1 MKFIP
6 KSVSSLFSKFSTV
19 KVFVSTIFITL
30 ILAFVGIIIFTVSHE
45 LDNGL
50 YEYFDEDTEKK
61 SQIFFNEIDHELE
74 TIEQISAHSRSM
86 CEFIL
91 KDSSLTRSVAN
102 KICRDAVELLGADK
116 AIICREDGTQIS
128 NEEYGIV
135 RNPEIVRDALNGQ
148 SSVTIEN
155 INGLLYGTAMVPLK
169 QDGRIAGA
177 LAIIEVISS
186 QEFVEK
192 IKAYSDCDVT
202 IFDGETRTVTTLDGM
217 KGTDIADATPIRM
230 AEKGEKFCAV
240 TVINHRPLISTY
252 FPLNDKNGKFL
263 TTIYLGKAL
272 EVSQILKSGI
282 FIPLTIIIIIATAI
296 FMFIMGWIL
305 YKKILLPLSRVQGA
319 IKNLTSGE
327 ADLTYRLPVS
337 GNDEFATLSQD
348 TNKFLDILTVV
359 VLKIKT
365 AAAQVLSGSEQ
376 ISSSSQSIS
385 SGASEQA
392 ASTEEMSS
400 TLEEMASTIKQN
412 AINAKETGELANI
425 TSAESEATALVVN
438 EAVEAVKEINE
449 KINEISAI
457 AHQTNMLA
465 LNAAIEAARAGEA
478 GKGFAVV
485 ASEVRKLAERTQD
498 TANYIVD
505 LSVNALTKSQLAG
518 ERINGVL
525 PQIEKT
531 DALIDDISV
540 SCREQD
546 TAAEQVSTAVVQ
558 LDSVTQ
564 QNASASEELAAMAE
578 ELNANS
584 RELVNAISMFKTE

>member
-1 MKFIP
+1 MKISLKGF
-6 KSVSSLFSKFSTV
+6 SSFFSKFSSI
-19 KVFVSTIFITL
+19 KVFVSTVFITM
-30 ILAFVGIIIFTVSHE
+30 ILAYVGVLIFTVSNE

-50 YEYFDEDTEKK
+50 YEFFDEDTESK
-61 SQIFFNEIDHELE
+61 SRIFFDELQE
-74 TIEQISAHSRSM
+74 ELDNIEKISANSKST
-86 CEFIL
+86 CEYIL
-91 KDSSLTRSVAN
+91 QDSSLNRSLAN
-102 KICRDAVELLGADK
+102 KICRDAVELSGADK
-116 AIICREDGTQIS
+116 AIFCREDGSQLS
-128 NEEYGIV
+128 SEDYGV
-135 RNPEIVRDALNGQ
+135 VKNSEIVRSALNGN
-148 SSVTIEN
+148 STVTLESIGG
-155 INGLLYGTAMVPLK
+155 ILYGTALVPVR
-169 QDGRIAGA
+169 QNGHIAGA
-177 LAIIEVISS
+177 LAVIKIISS
-186 QEFVEK
+186 QEFIEK
-192 IKAYSDCDVT
+192 IKRYADCDVT
-202 IFDGETRTVTTLDGM
+202 IFDGETRAVTTLEGM
-217 KGTDIADATPIRM
+217 KGTTIADPAPIRL
-230 AEKGEKFCAV
+230 AEQGEKFCAV

-252 FPLNDKNGKFL
+252 FPLTDKNGNFL
-263 TTIYLGKAL
+263 TTVYLGKAL
-272 EVSQILKSGI
+272 EVSQVLKSGI
-282 FIPLTIIIIIATAI
+282 FIPLTIAIIIATLV
-296 FMFIMGWIL
+296 FVTIMGLIL
-305 YKKILLPLSRVQGA
+305 YKKILSPLTRVQSA

-327 ADLTYRLPVS
+327 ADLTYRLPVK
-337 GNDEFATLSQD
+337 GTDEFAVLSED

-359 VLKIKT
+359 VLKIKS

-412 AINAKETGELANI
+412 AINAKETGELADI
-425 TSAESEATALVVN
+425 TSSESESTALVVN
-438 EAVEAVKEINE
+438 ESVEAVKEINE

-505 LSVNALTKSQLAG
+505 LSLNALTKSKLAG
-518 ERINGVL
+518 EKINGVL

-531 DALIDDISV
+531 AALIDDISV